1 MRRTSLVVPLL
12 AVAALLAGC
21 AGGTQAA
28 ASTPATTTAT
38 TAAATPAERTTVR
51 IASLKG
57 PTTMGLVKLMS
68 DATAGTTAEDY
79 KVTMYSTPDQVV
91 PLVAQG
97 SVDVAL
103 LPSNLA
109 AVLYAKTKGAV
120 QVAAVN
126 TLGVLD
132 VVENGTAVHGLAD
145 LRGKTVVTSGKGASP
160 EYVLN
165 YLLKQ
170 DGLVPGTDVKVDYR
184 SEPTEV
190 AAVLAATP
198 GAVGML
204 PQPFATVLTSG
215 HPSIRTVVQLS
226 DEWNKVTSGTSQ
238 LVTGVLVVRKA
249 FATEHAAALK
259 QFLDD
264 YKLSTTFTNEHPD
277 QAAPLIVQ
285 AGIVPSAAVAV
296 AAIPASHVV
305 DLEGVDLR
313 NALSGYL
320 KVLFDADPASVGG
333 ALPGDD
339 FYYQR

>member
-1 MRRTSLVVPLL
+1 MRRPSFVVPLL
-12 AVAALLAGC
+12 AAAALLAGC
-21 AGGTQAA
+21 AGGTTAA
-28 ASTPATTTAT
+28 ASTPATSVAS
-38 TAAATPAERTTVR
+38 ASATPVERTTVR

-68 DATAGTTAEDY
+68 DATAGTAAEDY
-79 KVTMYSTPDQVV
+79 KVTMYSTPDQAV
-91 PLVAQG
+91 PLIAQG
-97 SVDVAL
+97 SVDIAL

-132 VVENGTAVHGLAD
+132 VVQNGTGVHGLAD
-145 LRGKTVVTSGKGASP
+145 LRGKTIVTSGKGASP

-165 YLLKQ
+165 YLLRQ
-170 DGLVPGTDVKVDYR
+170 DGLVPGTDVTVDYR

-204 PQPFATVLTSG
+204 PQPFATVLTSS

-238 LVTGVLVVRKA
+238 LVTGVLVIRKA
-249 FATEHAAALK
+249 FAAEHPAALK

-264 YKLSTTFTNEHPD
+264 YKASTTFTNEHPD

-305 DLEGVDLR
+305 DLEGTDLR
-313 NALSGYL
+313 NALAGYL

>member
-28 ASTPATTTAT
+28 ASTPATTVAS
-38 TAAATPAERTTVR
+38 ASATPAERTTVR

-165 YLLKQ
+165 YLLRQ

-204 PQPFATVLTSG
+204 PQPFATVLTSS
-215 HPSIRTVVQLS
+215 HPGIRTVVQLS

-264 YKLSTTFTNEHPD
+264 YKLSTTFTNEHAD
-277 QAAPLIVQ
+277 QAAALIVQ

>member
-28 ASTPATTTAT
+28 ASTPATTVAS
-38 TAAATPAERTTVR
+38 ASATPAERTTVR

-165 YLLKQ
+165 YLLRQ

-204 PQPFATVLTSG
+204 PQPFATVLTSS
-215 HPSIRTVVQLS
+215 HPGIRTVVQLS

>member
-1 MRRTSLVVPLL
+1 MRRSSLVVPLL

-28 ASTPATTTAT
+28 ASTPAATAT
-38 TAAATPAERTTVR
+38 ASASATPVERTTVR

-68 DATAGTTAEDY
+68 DATAGSAAEDY

-132 VVENGTAVHGLAD
+132 VVENGTAVHSLAD

-165 YLLKQ
+165 YLLRQ
-170 DGLVPGTDVKVDYR
+170 NGLVPGTDVTVDYR

-204 PQPFATVLTSG
+204 PQPFATVLTTG

-226 DEWNKVTSGTSQ
+226 DEWNRVTGGTSQ
-238 LVTGVLVVRKA
+238 LVTGVLVVRKQ
-249 FATEHAAALK
+249 FATEHPAALAR
-259 QFLDD
+259 FLDD
-264 YKLSTTFTNEHPD
+264 YKVSTAFTNEHPD

-296 AAIPASHVV
+296 AAIPASHVT
-305 DLEGVDLR
+305 DLEGADMR
-313 NALSGYL
+313 NALGGYL

>member
-21 AGGTQAA
+21 AGGTTAA
-28 ASTPATTTAT
+28 ASTPATTTAS
-38 TAAATPAERTTVR
+38 ASGTPAERTTVR

-165 YLLKQ
+165 YLLRQ

-204 PQPFATVLTSG
+204 PQPFATVLTSS
-215 HPSIRTVVQLS
+215 HPGIRTVVQLS

-264 YKLSTTFTNEHPD
+264 YKKSTMFTNEHPD

>member
-1 MRRTSLVVPLL
+1 MRRSSLVVPLL

-28 ASTPATTTAT
+28 ASTPATTSATAS
-38 TAAATPAERTTVR
+38 ATPAERTTVR

-145 LRGKTVVTSGKGASP
+145 LRGKTVVTSGKGATP

-165 YLLKQ
+165 YLLRQ

-204 PQPFATVLTSG
+204 PQPFATVLTSS

>member
-1 MRRTSLVVPLL
+1 MRRSSLVVPLL

-21 AGGTQAA
+21 AGSTQVA
-28 ASTPATTTAT
+28 ASTPAAT
-38 TAAATPAERTTVR
+38 VAASATPVERTTVR

-68 DATAGTTAEDY
+68 DATAGTAAEDY

-97 SVDVAL
+97 TVDVAL

-132 VVENGTAVHGLAD
+132 VVENGTSVHSLAD

-165 YLLKQ
+165 YLLRQ
-170 DGLVPGTDVKVDYR
+170 DGLVPGTDVTIDYR

-204 PQPFATVLTSG
+204 PQPFATVLTTS
-215 HPSIRTVVQLS
+215 HPTIRDVVQLS

-238 LVTGVLVVRKA
+238 LVTGVLVVRKQ
-249 FATEHAAALK
+249 FATEHPGAVK

-264 YKLSTTFTNEHPD
+264 YKVSTAFTNEHPD

-305 DLEGVDLR
+305 DLEGADMR
-313 NALSGYL
+313 TALGGYL

>member
-1 MRRTSLVVPLL
+1 MRRTSLIVPLL

-28 ASTPATTTAT
+28 ASTPATTVAS
-38 TAAATPAERTTVR
+38 ASATPAERTTVR

-160 EYVLN
+160 EYVLD
-165 YLLKQ
+165 YLLRQ

-204 PQPFATVLTSG
+204 PQPFATVLTSS
-215 HPSIRTVVQLS
+215 HPGIRTVVQLS

-285 AGIVPSAAVAV
+285 AGIVPSAPVAV

>member
-1 MRRTSLVVPLL
+1 MRRPSFVVPLL
-12 AVAALLAGC
+12 AAAALLAGC
-21 AGGTQAA
+21 AGGTTAA
-28 ASTPATTTAT
+28 ASTPATSVAS
-38 TAAATPAERTTVR
+38 ASATPVERTTVR

-68 DATAGTTAEDY
+68 DATAGTAAEDY
-79 KVTMYSTPDQVV
+79 KVTMYSTPDQAV
-91 PLVAQG
+91 PLIAQG
-97 SVDVAL
+97 SVDIAL

-132 VVENGTAVHGLAD
+132 VVQNGTGVHGLAD
-145 LRGKTVVTSGKGASP
+145 LRGKTIVTSGKGASP

-165 YLLKQ
+165 YLLRQ
-170 DGLVPGTDVKVDYR
+170 DGLVPGTDVTVDYR

-204 PQPFATVLTSG
+204 PQPFATVLTSS

-238 LVTGVLVVRKA
+238 LVTGVLVIRKA
-249 FATEHAAALK
+249 FAAEHPAALT

-264 YKLSTTFTNEHPD
+264 YKASTTFTNEHPD

-305 DLEGVDLR
+305 DLEGTDLR
-313 NALSGYL
+313 NALAGYL

>member
-1 MRRTSLVVPLL
+1 MRRSSLVVPLL

-28 ASTPATTTAT
+28 ASTPATTAATAS
-38 TAAATPAERTTVR
+38 ATPAERTTVR

-165 YLLKQ
+165 YLLRQ

-204 PQPFATVLTSG
+204 PQPFATVLTSS

>member
-1 MRRTSLVVPLL
+1 MRRASLLAPLL
-12 AVAALLAGC
+12 AVALLAGC
-21 AGGTQAA
+21 AGGTHAA
-28 ASTPATTTAT
+28 ASTAAGTAG
-38 TAAATPAERTTVR
+38 AASATPAERTTVR

-68 DATAGTTAEDY
+68 DASAGTTAEDY

-109 AVLYAKTKGAV
+109 AVLYAKTKGGV

-132 VVENGTAVHGLAD
+132 LVQNGTGVHGLAD

-165 YLLKQ
+165 YLLRQ
-170 DGLVPGTDVKVDYR
+170 DGLLPGTDVTVDYR

-204 PQPFATVLTSG
+204 PQPFATVLTKG
-215 HPSIRTVVQLS
+215 HPGIRTVVQLS
-226 DEWNKVTSGTSQ
+226 DEWNRVTSGTSQ

-249 FATEHAAALK
+249 FATEHAAALT

-264 YKLSTTFTNEHPD
+264 YRASTAFTNEHPD

-285 AGIVPSAAVAV
+285 AGIVPSDAVAV
-296 AAIPASHVV
+296 AAIPASHVT
-305 DLEGVDLR
+305 DLEGLDLR

>member
-12 AVAALLAGC
+12 AAAALLAGC

-28 ASTPATTTAT
+28 ASTPATTVAS
-38 TAAATPAERTTVR
+38 ASATPAERTTVR

-165 YLLKQ
+165 YLLRQ

-204 PQPFATVLTSG
+204 PQPFATVLTSS
-215 HPSIRTVVQLS
+215 HPGIRTVVQLS

>member
-1 MRRTSLVVPLL
+1 MRRSSLVVPLL

-28 ASTPATTTAT
+28 ASTPATTAATAS
-38 TAAATPAERTTVR
+38 ATPAERTTVR

-103 LPSNLA
+103 LPSNLG

-204 PQPFATVLTSG
+204 PQPFATVLTSS

-277 QAAPLIVQ
+277 RAAPLIVQ

>member
-1 MRRTSLVVPLL
+1 MRRSSLVVPLL

-28 ASTPATTTAT
+28 ASTPATTAATAS
-38 TAAATPAERTTVR
+38 ATPAERTTVR

-160 EYVLN
+160 EYVLD

-170 DGLVPGTDVKVDYR
+170 EGLVPGTDVKVDYR

-204 PQPFATVLTSG
+204 PQPFATVLTSS
-215 HPSIRTVVQLS
+215 HPGIRTVVQLS

>member
-28 ASTPATTTAT
+28 ASTPATKVAS
-38 TAAATPAERTTVR
+38 ASATPAERTTVR

-165 YLLKQ
+165 YLLRQ

-204 PQPFATVLTSG
+204 PQPFATVLTSS
-215 HPSIRTVVQLS
+215 HPGIRTVVQLS